1 MKGNEFKAAPG
12 DDPQPGP
19 QPSGEVPQAS
29 ALPAPDHA
37 AIKQRIAG
45 LSARQ
50 RAALRSRLGQEEAAP
65 ASPAELAGRIPRA
78 RPLRVEADP
87 PVMVHAASRG
97 QQRMWFLQHFAPES
111 PAYNVPSAFRL
122 DGPLD
127 VSLLEAALGAVI
139 QRHDILRTT
148 FAEDGGDL
156 TQRVAP
162 ASAFQL
168 HHLSL
173 EAVPAA
179 ARTDAAER
187 LINEEASRPFQLA
200 DGPPFRVVL
209 IRLHHAEH
217 VLLVVM
223 HHIIS
228 DGWSRANF
236 YRDLSTAAQAL
247 RAGRPAFE
255 HGLPVQFA
263 DYSAWRESWL
273 DAGALAAQTAYWREK
288 LAGKPAPVELP
299 ADRARPAL
307 ETFRGGQCLRRLE
320 AGLVG
325 SLKARAQDEGA
336 TLFMI
341 LLAAFKALL
350 HRYTGR
356 EDLLVGVPIANRPRV
371 EAEGL
376 IGFFANTLV
385 LRTGCPGG
393 LTFRELLRRVKETT
407 VDAYANQDMPFER
420 LVELLHVRR
429 DTGRTPLFQTSFALR
444 DFPAAELTLPG
455 VQATSW
461 PVTTHTSK
469 FDLSLTME
477 QAAGGWVVRA
487 EYSTDLFDAWR
498 VQRLLG
504 HWEVVLEGI
513 AANPDQKVAGLP
525 LLTPDERHQ
534 ILVEWNRTERS
545 YPQDKCVHQ
554 LFEEQAQRTPDAVAV
569 VFGDQELTY
578 AALNAR
584 ANQLARQLMSLGVGS
599 GSLAGLYL
607 ERSPEL
613 IIGVLGILKTGG
625 AYVPLDT
632 EWPMERTRL
641 VMEDAGLAAVVTRR
655 ANAERLRAGRP
666 ALAFIDGLPNEND
679 PAARINPAVGVSP
692 SDLVYLLYTSG
703 TTGRPK
709 GVLIEHGQLLHYVFA
724 IVERLALRADGTYAM
739 LQPLTFDSCQT
750 MLFPALCRGGTLH
763 LVSETLALD
772 AAGLA
777 ALFRRR
783 RIDYLKITPSHLAA
797 LVEVLP
803 SADLLPEHALIMG
816 GEALRWDFADRLWSL
831 MPRCKIWN
839 HYGPTET
846 TVGVSVFPV
855 GQPGERTSRSVP
867 IGRPLA
873 NARHYILD
881 HHLQPVPAGVPGELC
896 IGGRQVGR
904 GYLNHPELN
913 AERFVPD
920 IHGGTPGGRM
930 YRTGDQARHLVDGNV
945 EFLGRGDGQVKL
957 RGFRI
962 EPGEIEAVLREAPFV
977 REAAVAVLDA
987 EARGA
992 RLVAC
997 VVLDGNVTLDE
1008 PALKQS
1014 LRSQL
1019 PGHMIPEQFVRL
1031 TALPLTPHGK
1041 LDRPA
1046 LAKEMASRITP
1057 PAGLTPPTADALG
1070 GTEQVLADIWREVLG
1085 VERVGRP
1092 DNFFHLGG
1100 HSLLAMQVVA
1110 RVRRAFGR
1118 NVPVSSLLAN
1128 PTLAAFATV
1137 VDDGVVAPKVSAIR
1151 PGDSAGPDPLSAEQF
1166 RQLFLWHALPNP
1178 AAYNGSSAWRL
1189 SGSPSGAKLQA
1200 AWTVLVNRHD
1210 QLRARFVEAAG
1221 EPAQAYLST
1230 DDAVRAGWWETDLTN
1245 LPQDE
1250 RERELRNQL
1259 DREVRRPFELTVGPL
1274 WRLGWFRLREGEA
1287 VLLLTFHHAISDDW
1301 SIRLL
1306 FHELSAVVAGRELPE
1321 PPSLRYA
1328 DYARWQQAT
1337 ALTPG
1342 HAADAEFWRTELAG
1356 ASGAPALPCDF
1367 PRTATPTHAGTR
1379 CVRTCPAEVRSR
1391 LLAIARETGATG
1403 FAAGLAAFQL
1413 FLARWTRQRDFIVG
1427 TPLSQRSLAGSE
1439 AVVGMFL
1446 NTIPLRARIAPETS
1460 FREFLRATQAVLN
1473 RGIAHGHFPFDQIVQ
1488 LARAGQPA
1496 GPSLAR
1502 VLFVQLETGRP
1513 RLELEGVSVEP
1524 VDCDS
1529 GAAKADLTA
1538 YLRPEADG
1546 SWEVSLVLSRDLF
1559 AAPTAEVVTSSFVE
1573 LLGQLAAEPD
1583 VSLAGAL
1590 GLTSGESPPERP
1602 SPGYPRDASLTS
1614 RFAAVVERH
1623 AEREALVA
1631 GQRRWSYRALD
1642 DAAER
1647 MAQALRELG
1656 VGRGSRV
1663 GLHLPRS
1670 PEFVIALLGVL
1681 KAGAAY
1687 VPLATDLPAARLKF
1701 MLDDIAPHAVVSQAD
1716 ATAVPWA
1723 AGVAWLRFEAALERC
1738 AGVMSPVPGG
1748 GNEPLDPACILFT
1761 SGSTGEPKG
1770 VVVPH
1775 RAIIRLV
1782 MGQDYLP
1789 FGPEQRFLLLAPV
1802 AFDAST
1808 LEIWGPLL
1816 HGGACVV
1823 FPGEH
1828 PEPDLLGS
1836 VLRDERITSLWLTAG
1851 LFNQLMDLKPDLLR
1865 PVRHLLTGGEALSLP
1880 HVRRAL
1886 VALPDTVLI
1895 NGYGPTESTTFTTTW
1910 TVPRDGSL
1918 EELDSVP
1925 IGRPLTG
1932 TVCRVLDDQQRPVGV
1947 GEAGELCIGGDGLA
1961 LGYFQRPELTAGK
1974 FIEDPAGQQ
1983 PGVRLYRTGDRV
1995 RWREDGALEFLGR
2008 LDNQVKIRGFRVEP
2022 GEIEA
2027 ALLQHPDIA
2036 QAAVVAR
2043 TSAAGSRQL
2052 VAVVV
2057 PANGAS
2063 VTAAAL
2069 RTHLGERV
2077 PAQLI
2082 PARFEVRSTL
2092 PLTLNGKT
2100 DRQTL
2105 ETEIGTE
2112 LEAGSAES
2120 APVTQAEIRLA
2131 RLWGDILG
2139 VDRVRRQDSFFELG
2153 GHSLAALRLMILLR
2167 ERFGKSLSLASLF
2180 LRPRLDQMAAEI
2192 AGEAVSTPGRSA
2204 SAFKGARTG
2213 TPFFLIPGMFGFEFM
2228 TPSLAAAIGRSWP
2241 YFDGLEYPGLDG
2253 SSPPST
2259 CLPEIAGHLVRQIE
2273 AVCPEGPLALGGH
2286 SLGGVTAYEVARQ
2299 LSARGRAVRHLI
2311 LWDSTL
2317 PRGRRRRSP
2326 WETLQVMLAR
2336 TRRMPPDE
2344 GRKFLA
2350 RLFWQKALQVRSKLA
2365 RSTGVPLLE
2374 PEDSRPPQV
2383 RALEEASGVARA
2395 QYLPEPYSGRVTLIQ
2410 ATEPVPNSSLRWAP
2424 PPDNG
2429 WSGLLLG
2436 PTRIVRIA
2444 CMHHE
2449 TCREPVHPAVLTET
2463 VRALSEPVP

>member
-1 MKGNEFKAAPG
+1 MKGEEITAAQG

-19 QPSGEVPQAS
+19 QPSGEVPGAD
-29 ALPAPDHA
+29 ALPTQDHA

-50 RAALRSRLGQEEAAP
+50 RAALRSRLGRVDAAP
-65 ASPAELAGRIPRA
+65 ASPADPAGHIPRA
-78 RPLRVEADP
+78 RPLRVETEP
-87 PVMVHAASRG
+87 PVTVHPASRG

-111 PAYNVPSAFRL
+111 PAYNVPSAFHL

-139 QRHDILRTT
+139 QRHDILHTT
-148 FAEDGGDL
+148 FAEEGGGL

-162 ASAFQL
+162 AGAFQIN
-168 HHLSL
+168 HLSL
-173 EAVPAA
+173 ETVPAA
-179 ARTDAAER
+179 ARTATAER

-209 IRLHHAEH
+209 IRLHPAEH

-236 YRDLSTAAQAL
+236 YRDLSTAGQAL
-247 RAGRPAFE
+247 GAGRPAFD

-263 DYSAWRESWL
+263 DYSAWREGWL
-273 DAGALAAQTAYWREK
+273 NAGPLAAQTAYWMEK
-288 LAGKPAPVELP
+288 LAGEPAPVELP

-307 ETFRGGQCLRRLE
+307 ETFRGGQCRRRLE
-320 AGLVG
+320 AGLVS

-429 DTGRTPLFQTSFALR
+429 DTSRTPLFQTSFALR

-469 FDLSLTME
+469 FDLSLTVE
-477 QAAGGWVVRA
+477 QSAGEWTVLA
-487 EYSTDLFDAWR
+487 EYSTDLFDEWR
-498 VQRLLG
+498 VQRLLA
-504 HWEVVLEGI
+504 HWEVVLDGV
-513 AANPDQKVAGLP
+513 AANPDQQVAELP

-534 ILVEWNRTERS
+534 VLVEWNRTERS
-545 YPQDKCVHQ
+545 YPQDQCVHQ
-554 LFEEQAQRTPDAVAV
+554 LFEEQVRRTPDAVAV
-569 VFGDQELTY
+569 VFEDQELTY
-578 AALNAR
+578 AGLNAR
-584 ANQLARQLMSLGVGS
+584 ANQLARQLMSLGVGT
-599 GSLAGLYL
+599 GSLTGLYL

-613 IIGVLGILKTGG
+613 IIGVLGILKAGG

-632 EWPMERTRL
+632 DWPMERTRL

-655 ANAERLRAGRP
+655 AHAERLQAGRP
-666 ALAFIDGLPNEND
+666 ALVLIDGLPNEHD
-679 PAARINPAVGVSP
+679 PAARLNPAIGVSP
-692 SDLVYLLYTSG
+692 TDLVYLLYTSG

-709 GVLIEHGQLLHYVFA
+709 GVLIEHRQLLHYVFA
-724 IVERLALRADGTYAM
+724 IAERLDLRADGTYAM

-763 LVSETLALD
+763 LVSEPLALD

-777 ALFRRR
+777 ELFRRR

-797 LVEVLP
+797 LVEALP
-803 SADLLPEHALIMG
+803 SADLLPERALIMG
-816 GEALRWDFADRLWSL
+816 GEALRWDFTDRLWSL
-831 MPRCKIWN
+831 TPRCKIWN

-855 GQPGERTSRSVP
+855 RRPDERTSRTVP
-867 IGRPLA
+867 IGRPLP
-873 NARHYILD
+873 NIRHYILD
-881 HHLQPVPAGVPGELC
+881 QRLQPVPVGVPGELC
-896 IGGRQVGR
+896 IGGSQVGR
-904 GYLNHPELN
+904 GYLNHPELS

-920 IHGGTPGGRM
+920 PRGGTPGGRM
-930 YRTGDQARHLVDGNV
+930 YRTGDRARHLVDGNV
-945 EFLGRGDGQVKL
+945 EFLGREDGQVKI

-962 EPGEIEAVLREAPFV
+962 ELGEIEAALRAAPLV
-977 REAAVAVLDA
+977 SEAAVAVLDA
-987 EARGA
+987 GARGA

-997 VVLDGNVTLDE
+997 LVMAGNATLNE

-1014 LRSQL
+1014 LRSRL
-1019 PGHMIPEQFVRL
+1019 PGHMIPEQFVPL
-1031 TALPLTPHGK
+1031 AALPLTPHGK
-1041 LDRPA
+1041 LDRLA
-1046 LAKEMASRITP
+1046 LAREIASRLTT
-1057 PAGLTPPTADALG
+1057 PAGLTPPMAEPLG
-1070 GTEQVLADIWREVLG
+1070 GTEQVLADMWREVLG
-1085 VERVGRP
+1085 VERVGRQ
-1092 DNFFHLGG
+1092 DNFFQLGG

-1110 RVRRAFGR
+1110 RMRGTFGR
-1118 NVPVSSLLAN
+1118 NVPVSSLLTH
-1128 PTLAAFATV
+1128 PTLAAFAAV
-1137 VDDGVVAPKVSAIR
+1137 VDGTVAPEMSTISPR
-1151 PGDSAGPDPLSAEQF
+1151 DSGGPDPLSAEQF

-1189 SGSPSGAKLQA
+1189 SGLPAGTNLRA
-1200 AWTVLVNRHD
+1200 AWAVLVNRHE
-1210 QLRARFVEAAG
+1210 QLRTRFIEAAG

-1230 DDAVRAGWWETDLTN
+1230 DDAVRAGWSEMDLTN
-1245 LPQDE
+1245 LPRDE
-1250 RERELRNQL
+1250 REHELRHHL
-1259 DREVRRPFELTVGPL
+1259 DREVRRPFDLTVGPL

-1306 FHELSAVVAGRELPE
+1306 FHELSALLAGRELPE

-1328 DYARWQQAT
+1328 DYARWQQAN
-1337 ALTPG
+1337 AQAPG
-1342 HAADAEFWRTELAG
+1342 HAADAEFWRGELTG
-1356 ASGAPALPCDF
+1356 TLGAPALPADF
-1367 PRTATPTHAGTR
+1367 PRTTPPTHAGTR
-1379 CVRTCPAEVRSR
+1379 CVRKCPAEVRAR
-1391 LLAIARETGATG
+1391 LLAVARETGATG
-1403 FAAGLAAFQL
+1403 FAAGLAAFQI

-1427 TPLSQRSLAGSE
+1427 TPLSQRSLPGSE

-1460 FREFLRATQAVLN
+1460 FREFLRATQAALN
-1473 RGIAHGHFPFDQIVQ
+1473 RGIAHGNLPFDQIVQ
-1488 LARAGQPA
+1488 LARAGRSA
-1496 GPSLAR
+1496 GAGLAR

-1559 AAPTAEVVTSSFVE
+1559 AAPTAERVTGGFVE

-1583 VSLAGAL
+1583 VSLAGTL
-1590 GLTSGESPPERP
+1590 GLTGGESPPERP

-1614 RFAAVVERH
+1614 LFSAVVERH

-1631 GQRRWSYRALD
+1631 GQQRWSYRALD

-1647 MAQALRELG
+1647 MARALRELG

-1663 GLHLPRS
+1663 ALHLPRS

-1687 VPLATDLPAARLKF
+1687 VPLATDLPAARLRFLIK
-1701 MLDDIAPHAVVSQAD
+1701 DVAPLVVVAMTD
-1716 ATAVPWA
+1716 AAAPWA
-1723 AGVAWLRFEAALERC
+1723 AGVVWLSFEAALERPP
-1738 AGVMSPVPGG
+1738 ARSAPVLES
-1748 GNEPLDPACILFT
+1748 GNESLDPACILFT

-1789 FGPEQRFLLLAPV
+1789 FGPEQRFLLLAPI

-1851 LFNQLMDLKPDLLR
+1851 LFNQLVDLKPDLLR

-1918 EELDSVP
+1918 DQLDSVP

-1932 TVCRVLDDQQRPVGV
+1932 TVCRVLNDQQRPVGV
-1947 GEAGELCIGGDGLA
+1947 GEAGELCVGGDGLA

-1974 FIEDPAGQQ
+1974 FIDDPAGQQ
-1983 PGVRLYRTGDRV
+1983 PGARLYRTGDRV
-1995 RWREDGALEFLGR
+1995 RWREDGTLEFLGR

-2027 ALLQHPDIA
+2027 ALLQHPEIA

-2057 PANGAS
+2057 PANGAR
-2063 VTAAAL
+2063 VTSAAL
-2069 RTHLGERV
+2069 RTHLSERV

-2082 PARFEVRSTL
+2082 PARFEVRPVL

-2112 LEAGSAES
+2112 PEAGFAES
-2120 APVTQAEIRLA
+2120 APVTEAEIRLA

-2139 VDRVRRQDSFFELG
+2139 VNRVSRQDSFFELG

-2167 ERFGKSLSLASLF
+2167 ERFGKRLSLASLF
-2180 LRPRLDQMAAEI
+2180 LRPRLDQMAADL
-2192 AGEAVSTPGRSA
+2192 AGEEVATTGEPA

-2259 CLPEIAGHLVRQIE
+2259 HLPEIAGHLARQIE

-2299 LSARGRAVRHLI
+2299 LSARGRTVQHLI

-2336 TRRMPPDE
+2336 ARRMPPDE

-2374 PEDSRPPQV
+2374 PQDSRPAHV
-2383 RALEEASGVARA
+2383 RALQEASGVARER
-2395 QYLPEPYSGRVTLIQ
+2395 YLPEPYSGRVTLIQ

-2424 PPDNG
+2424 PSDNG